1 VSERVR
7 VGVRRVGPAFL
18 GMTLVLTL
26 ALLASR
32 ASYIPTWDGRI
43 YAECIVDAGARQL
56 ALPTLRCVDHISHA
70 YMLYAGAIQ
79 MLSPGSFPL
88 MLLANVILYLIACAG
103 FYRLAELAFPPQ
115 DHAMERSLLT
125 AVFAA
130 QPAILASVV
139 QPNIDMPMLPS
150 FLWGTVFIIRRQWV
164 PLIVVGLALVAT
176 KESGVLLYA
185 TLVFAYAIA
194 MVFPHPSSPRSPI
207 RALLRLTPAAVPIV
221 AFGAYIAYRTSL
233 PHQTVIW
240 SGGTTDEPILRQFL
254 IPRVDRYFINYCVM
268 MFVLSFA
275 WITTAV
281 VGVDLLVGVVRRV
294 RKEPARAVVGGKRRI
309 VRFLVVL
316 WLVTMIALTRFTTWG
331 NTRYFLPVFALTP
344 FALYASLVRLRVA
357 PILRRSTVA
366 VVAILMLL
374 STVRT
379 ADPISRAV
387 YGTWKLGDNSLLRMT
402 RVTHECCDSGRDQL
416 VYNLQYTFLG
426 DLTSDAVAAVAD
438 DSSAV
443 FFPRRMHWEMLGS
456 LDKASRR
463 RTLRR
468 QNVLELRAYQ
478 PDTLATLQS
487 PPGNAIYIGL
497 PNGNP
502 TASLG
507 ALRPWYEIGPAQ
519 RIQRGDYWLDA
530 YRLTLRDGR

>member
-7 VGVRRVGPAFL
+7 AETPWAGRAFL
-18 GMTLVLTL
+18 GGMLAVTL

-32 ASYIPTWDGRI
+32 VSYIPTWDGRI
-43 YAECIVDAGARQL
+43 YAECIVDAGQRHL
-56 ALPTLRCVDHISHA
+56 ALSTLRCVDHISHA
-70 YMLYAGAIQ
+70 YMFFAGAIQ

-103 FYRLAELAFPPQ
+103 FYRLAELAFPT
-115 DHAMERSLLT
+115 DEHAMERTLLT

-164 PLIVVGLALVAT
+164 PLILAGLALVAT

-207 RALLRLTPAAVPIV
+207 RALLRLTPAAVPVV
-221 AFGAYIAYRTSL
+221 AFAAYIAYRASV

-240 SGGTTDEPILRQFL
+240 SGGTTEEPILRQFL
-254 IPRVDRYFINYCVM
+254 VPRVDRFFINYCVM

-281 VGVDLLVGVVRRV
+281 VGTDLVVGVA
-294 RKEPARAVVGGKRRI
+294 RKLKKESARPVPGGKRRV

-316 WLVTMIALTRFTTWG
+316 WVVTMIALTRFTTWG
-331 NTRYFLPVFALTP
+331 NSRYFLPVFALTP
-344 FALYASLVRLRVA
+344 FALYASIVRLRLE
-357 PILRRSTVA
+357 PTLRRSAVA

-379 ADPISRAV
+379 ADPVSRAV
-387 YGTWKLGDNSLLRMT
+387 YGTWAFGDHDLLRMT
-402 RVTHECCDSGRDQL
+402 RVTHECCNSGRDQL
-416 VYNLQYTFLG
+416 VYNLQYTALG
-426 DLTSDAVAAVAD
+426 GLTSDATEALAD
-438 DSSAV
+438 DSTAV
-443 FFPRRMHWEMLGS
+443 FFPHRMQWEMLGP
-456 LDKASRR
+456 LDKASHR

-468 QNVLELRAYQ
+468 ENVVDPRAYD
-478 PDTLATLQS
+478 PDTLARLQA
-487 PPGNAIYIGL
+487 PPGNAMYVGL
-497 PNGNP
+497 PNGDP
-502 TASLG
+502 AAGLG
-507 ALRPWYEIGPAQ
+507 VLGQWYEIGSPH
-519 RIQRGDYWLDA
+519 RMQRGGYWLNA

>member
-1 VSERVR
+1 MLAMS
-7 VGVRRVGPAFL
+7 
-18 GMTLVLTL
+18 L

-43 YAECIVDAGARQL
+43 YADCIVDAGERHL
-56 ALPTLRCVDHISHA
+56 ALSTLRCVDHISHA
-70 YMLYAGAIQ
+70 YMLFAGAIQ

-88 MLLANVILYLIACAG
+88 MLLANAVLYLIACAG
-103 FYRLAELAFPPQ
+103 FYRLTELAFPA
-115 DHAMERSLLT
+115 DEHAVERSLLT

-150 FLWGTVFIIRRQWV
+150 FLWGTVFIVRRQWV
-164 PLIVVGLALVAT
+164 PLILVGLALVAT

-207 RALLRLTPAAVPIV
+207 GALLRLTPAAVPV
-221 AFGAYIAYRTSL
+221 AAFAAYIAYRTSL

-254 IPRVDRYFINYCVM
+254 VPRVDKFFINYCVM

-275 WITTAV
+275 WITAV
-281 VGVDLLVGVVRRV
+281 VVGTDLFVGVVRKV
-294 RKEPARAVVGGKRRI
+294 RKQPARPVAGGKRRI

-316 WLVTMIALTRFTTWG
+316 WVATMIALTRFTTWG

-344 FALYASLVRLRVA
+344 FAFYASLVRLRVA
-357 PILRRSTVA
+357 PLLRRATVA

-379 ADPISRAV
+379 ADPVSRAV
-387 YGTWKLGDNSLLRMT
+387 YGTWQFGDHGLLRMT

-416 VYNLQYTFLG
+416 VYNLQYSFLG
-426 DLTSDAVAAVAD
+426 DLTSDAVAELGE
-438 DSSAV
+438 DSTAV
-443 FFPRRMHWEMLGS
+443 FFPRRMHWEMLGR

-468 QNVLELRAYQ
+468 RNVIDPPAYE
-478 PDTLATLQS
+478 PDTLATLQ
-487 PPGNAIYIGL
+487 PPPPNAIYIGL

-502 TASLG
+502 AAGLG
-507 ALRPWYEIGPAQ
+507 ALGQWYEIGPPH
-519 RIQRGDYWLDA
+519 RMQRGGYWLNA

>member
-1 VSERVR
+1 MLTV
-7 VGVRRVGPAFL
+7 
-18 GMTLVLTL
+18 TL

-43 YAECIVDAGARQL
+43 YAECIVDAGERHL

-70 YMLYAGAIQ
+70 YMLFAGALQ
-79 MLSPGSFPL
+79 MLSPGSFRL
-88 MLLANVILYLIACAG
+88 MLLANVILYLVACAG
-103 FYRLAELAFPPQ
+103 FYRLMELAFPTD
-115 DHAMERSLLT
+115 DHSTERALLT

-139 QPNIDMPMLPS
+139 QPNIDLPMLPS
-150 FLWGTVFIIRRQWV
+150 FLWGTVFIIRRRWV
-164 PLIVVGLALVAT
+164 PLILVGLALVAT

-185 TLVFAYAIA
+185 TLVFAFAIA

-221 AFGAYIAYRTSL
+221 AFVAYIAYRASL

-240 SGGTTDEPILRQFL
+240 SGGTTEEPILRQFL
-254 IPRVDRYFINYCVM
+254 VPRVDRYFINYCVM

-281 VGVDLLVGVVRRV
+281 VGIDLFVGVVRKL
-294 RKEPARAVVGGKRRI
+294 RKEPARPVAGGKRRI

-316 WLVTMIALTRFTTWG
+316 WIVTMIALTRFTTWG

-344 FALYASLVRLRVA
+344 FALYASLIRLRLA

-379 ADPISRAV
+379 ADPVSRAV
-387 YGTWKLGDNSLLRMT
+387 YGTWKFGDHGLLRMT

-426 DLTSDAVAAVAD
+426 DLTSDAVAEFAV
-438 DSSAV
+438 DSTVV
-443 FFPRRMHWEMLGS
+443 FFPRRMHWEMLGP
-456 LDKASRR
+456 LDRASRR
-463 RTLRR
+463 RTMRR
-468 QNVLELRAYQ
+468 QDVFDPRAYQ
-478 PDTLATLQS
+478 PDTLAALETT
-487 PPGNAIYIGL
+487 PGNAIYVGL
-497 PNGNP
+497 PNGDP
-502 TASLG
+502 AAG
-507 ALRPWYEIGPAQ
+507 LRTLAQWYEIGLPHRMQ
-519 RIQRGDYWLDA
+519 RSGYWLNA